1 MDKFCRG
8 LAEKAQSHHPPG
20 ITPLFLQHLAAA
32 VQKQPWSV
40 CVILVSAV
48 VAPESALVCSLK
60 NNMHLWPAAVHL
72 RSAELHFFLLLLQKL
87 PAFMGVLANNHIHSP
102 VLCVVERMPAVN
114 GAYYQFISA
123 GLENVR
129 LGCNRWLWW
138 ILKFTPLVPAD
149 VDL

>member
-1 MDKFCRG
+1 M
-8 LAEKAQSHHPPG
+8 P
-20 ITPLFLQHLAAA
+20 AAA

-40 CVILVSAV
+40 CVILVTAA

-72 RSAELHFFLLLLQKL
+72 RSAEPHLFLLLLQKS
-87 PAFMGVLANNHIHSP
+87 PAFMGALVNNRIHSL

-114 GAYYQFISA
+114 GGNDQFISA
-123 GLENVR
+123 GLENLR

-138 ILKFTPLVPAD
+138 ILEFTPLIPAD